1 MKMKALVLL
10 AVLAFPIAI
19 SADTEGNGVGCTKCG
34 QNAAAQVAL
43 RTIPGSNEKMLV
55 GSVENLIP
63 IGVVI
68 ALGCEPCAEKVVA
81 WALDQGSS
89 FEDVERALQTVAAM
103 QKLDC
108 FKETFGGAHIE
119 KPLAAARRAL
129 EQAKAHAWN

>member
-1 MKMKALVLL
+1 MKALLL
-10 AVLAFPIAI
+10 LTALAFPIAI
-19 SADTEGNGVGCTKCG
+19 SAQTGGNGVGCTNCA
-34 QNAAAQVAL
+34 QNATAQATL
-43 RTIPGSNEKMLV
+43 RTIPGSNEKMVV

-68 ALGCEPCAEKVVA
+68 ALGCETCAEKVVA

-108 FKETFGGAHIE
+108 FKETFGAAPIE
-119 KPLAAARRAL
+119 KPLAAARRTL
-129 EQAKAHAWN
+129 EQAKARART